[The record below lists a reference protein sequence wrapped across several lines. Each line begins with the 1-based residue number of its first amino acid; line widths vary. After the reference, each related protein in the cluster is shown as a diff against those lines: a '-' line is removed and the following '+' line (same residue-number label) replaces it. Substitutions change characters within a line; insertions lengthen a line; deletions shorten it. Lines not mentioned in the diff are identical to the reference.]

1 MYGRYLTEEFGEE
14 AAKEMTPLLARMDRE
29 QIQWNVPS
37 PEFFAYTPEWGLLD
51 ENNVRIRQEL
61 VSSGESLLK
70 KLRGE
75 KRENLKRFIAMFR
88 FELLLDEVD
97 RAMMPAFILKKKEVQ
112 GEKINGSQ
120 VICHSFHFSFILF
133 SRALIR

>member
-1 MYGRYLTEEFGEE
+1 MGRSR
-14 AAKEMTPLLARMDRE
+14 KEMTPLLARMDRE

-37 PEFFAYTPEWGLLD
+37 PEFYAYTPEWGLLD

-75 KRENLKRFIAMFR
+75 KRRI
-88 FELLLDEVD
+88 
-97 RAMMPAFILKKKEVQ
+97 
-112 GEKINGSQ
+112 
-120 VICHSFHFSFILF
+120 
-133 SRALIR
+133 

>member
-1 MYGRYLTEEFGEE
+1 MPEWIVNRFNGMYRHRNFY
-14 AAKEMTPLLARMDRE
+14 
-29 QIQWNVPS
+29 
-37 PEFFAYTPEWGLLD
+37 AYTPEWGLLD

-88 FELLLDEVD
+88 FELLLGEVD
-97 RAMMPAFILKKKEVQ
+97 RAMMPAFILKKKECKVR
-112 GEKINGSQ
+112 K
-120 VICHSFHFSFILF
+120 
-133 SRALIR
+133 

>member
-1 MYGRYLTEEFGEE
+1 
-14 AAKEMTPLLARMDRE
+14 MTPLLARMDRE

-37 PEFFAYTPEWGLLD
+37 PEFYAYTPEWGLLD

-97 RAMMPAFILKKKEVQ
+97 RAMMPAFILKRRKCKVR
-112 GEKINGSQ
+112 K
-120 VICHSFHFSFILF
+120 
-133 SRALIR
+133 